1 MESDFYVCA
10 IALSKV
16 FAFQCAA
23 GRALIE
29 HFGNPEEVFSA
40 GSRRL
45 REALGAG
52 SAELIDKLSD
62 RQLLAWAREELQ
74 WNNRYGIRPLYYESD
89 GYPRR
94 LKECPDAPIILYV
107 KGEANLDAE
116 RMLAVVGTR
125 RASYYGRTTCRL
137 IVANLAR
144 NPRPPVIVSGLAYG
158 IDAAAHEAALEAGIP
173 TIAAIPGSLDQI
185 SPPGHRDLAK
195 QILERGGAL
204 VTDFARGDGYS
215 PVQFL
220 RRNRLIAGLSDA
232 TLLVESFAKGG
243 GLLTTGLANSYG
255 REVFALPGRSTDAGS
270 EGCNRLIANNQARLV
285 NGAADLEA
293 AMNWEPPR
301 RRKAVQRTLDF
312 GDDPLRRAIGV
323 ILAERSPIGFSALLD
338 VLREQLA
345 AAHTPPAAI
354 PDAAALSALLVEL
367 EIEGKITALPGDRYS
382 QGIVTFA

>member
-16 FAFQCAA
+16 FAFQCAT

-29 HFGNPEEVFSA
+29 QFGSPEAVFSA
-40 GSRRL
+40 GAHKL
-45 REALGAG
+45 REVLGTG
-52 SAELIDKLSD
+52 SGDWVDKLLD
-62 RQLLAWAREELQ
+62 RNLLKWAQEEWQ
-74 WNNRYGIRPLYYESD
+74 WNCRYDIRPLYYTSD
-89 GYPRR
+89 EYPRR
-94 LKECPDAPIILYV
+94 LRECPDAPIILYV

-125 RASYYGRTTCRL
+125 RASYYGRTTCRR
-137 IVANLAR
+137 IVADLAR
-144 NPRPPVIVSGLAYG
+144 NPRQPVIVSGLAYG

-173 TIAAIPGSLDQI
+173 TVAAIPGSLDQI
-185 SPPGHRDLAK
+185 FPPGHRDLAK

-255 REVFALPGRSTDAGS
+255 REVFALPGRCTDAGS
-270 EGCNRLIANNQARLV
+270 EGCNRLIANNQARLI
-285 NGAADLEA
+285 NGADDLET

-312 GDDPLRRAIGV
+312 GDDPLRRTVGL
-323 ILAERSPIGFSALLD
+323 ILAERSPISFSALLD
-338 VLREQLA
+338 ALRERLG
-345 AAHTPPAAI
+345 TDGIPASAI

-382 QGIVTFA
+382 QGIATFA

>member
-1 MESDFYVCA
+1 MESDFLVCA

-16 FAFQCAA
+16 FAFECAT

-29 HFGNPEEVFSA
+29 HFDGPEAVFSA
-40 GSRRL
+40 GPRKL
-45 REALGAG
+45 REALGSSRG
-52 SAELIDKLSD
+52 DWVEKLSD
-62 RQLLAWAREELQ
+62 RALREWAREEWA
-74 WNNRYGIRPLYYESD
+74 WNHRYGIRPLYYESD

-107 KGEANLDAE
+107 KGEDILDSE

-125 RASYYGRTTCRL
+125 RASYYGRTSCKQ
-137 IVANLAR
+137 IVATLAR
-144 NPRPPVIVSGLAYG
+144 NPRPPVIVSGLAFG
-158 IDAAAHEAALEAGIP
+158 IDGAAHEAALEAGLP
-173 TIAAIPGSLDQI
+173 TVAAIPGPLDQI
-185 SPPGHRDLAK
+185 YPPGHRDLARR
-195 QILERGGAL
+195 ILEQGGAL

-270 EGCNRLIANNQARLV
+270 EGCNRQIAANLARLAT
-285 NGAADLEA
+285 GAEDIEK

-301 RRKAVQRTLDF
+301 RRKALQRTLDF
-312 GDDPLRRAIGV
+312 GDDPLRRAIG
-323 ILAERSPIGFSALLD
+323 ILLAERSPIGFAALLEA
-338 VLREQLA
+338 LRDRLSA
-345 AAHTPPAAI
+345 TGTPAASL
-354 PDAAALSALLVEL
+354 PDAALLSALLVEL
-367 EIEGKITALPGDRYS
+367 EIEGKIAALPGDRYS
-382 QGIVTFA
+382 QGFVTFA

>member
-1 MESDFYVCA
+1 MESDFYIYA

-16 FAFQCAA
+16 FAFQCAT

-29 HFGNPEEVFSA
+29 EFGSPEAVFSA
-40 GSRRL
+40 GAHKL
-45 REALGAG
+45 REVLGTG
-52 SAELIDKLSD
+52 SGDWIDKLLD
-62 RQLLAWAREELQ
+62 RNLLNWAQEEWQ
-74 WNNRYGIRPLYYESD
+74 WNCRYGIRPLYYAHAD
-89 GYPRR
+89 YPRR
-94 LKECPDAPIILYV
+94 LKECP
-107 KGEANLDAE
+107 GEANLDAE

-125 RASYYGRTTCRL
+125 RASYYGRTTCRR
-137 IVANLAR
+137 IVADLAR
-144 NPRPPVIVSGLAYG
+144 NPKPPVIVSGLAYG
-158 IDAAAHEAALEAGIP
+158 IDAAAHEAALEAEIP

-185 SPPGHRDLAK
+185 FPPGHRDLAK

-255 REVFALPGRSTDAGS
+255 REVFALPGRYTDAGS
-270 EGCNRLIANNQARLV
+270 EGCNRLIANNQARLI
-285 NGAADLEA
+285 NGAADLEL

-382 QGIVTFA
+382 QGIATFA